1 MDTEIAR
8 LEAEIHRLRADI
20 ACAKRELRALSADLQ
35 STRTELWCMSLRN
48 SGREPADAFR
58 TAVITLI
65 VIMFVLLAATWR
77 SLGGT

>member
-20 ACAKRELRALSADLQ
+20 ACTKRELRALSADLQ

-48 SGREPADAFR
+48 SGREAADAFR